1 MKITKKFIPFV
12 LAGFLGMLI
21 TACGNPNTSSAGSS
35 SSSEAPITKQD
46 PTITIG
52 LVEGEQYE
60 VDGFKTPTITVTPE
74 TLTHTVTYYKGGT
87 SVGSD
92 APTETGDYT
101 ITVTTTET
109 AEYNAGSLS
118 KSFLL
123 RHIPTLTFYYGDDV
137 PLADG
142 HQFRVGEELN
152 IYAKSSVET
161 AVITYTYSDAAG
173 TTLDAAPVEEGVY
186 FLNASVARTDT
197 IGSATASISFEL
209 LPAVVKE
216 NPTITFYWDGTEI
229 NTKESHWLTGS
240 YATSSFYVDEF
251 DLSKLTYEVTDG
263 VEYSTQYEIN
273 EAPVTLTDPLT
284 PATYAFKITTVEN
297 DNYLSAIDWVLFEV
311 KARPVKEVPTITF
324 YWDGVAVNTKES
336 HWLAGSYAASCFYVD
351 EFDLSKLTY
360 EVTDGVEYTSQYEVN
375 EAPVTLTDPIT
386 PATYAFKIT
395 TTESDTHISVVDWV
409 LFEVKE
415 RPQKVAPTITFFW
428 KGEAVN
434 TKETH
439 WLAGSY
445 AASSFY
451 VDEFDLDSLTYEVT
465 TGVTYT
471 TQYEIDEVPVTLTD
485 PLTPAT
491 YAFKITTTEDST
503 YTSVVDWVL
512 FEIKARPQKTVP
524 TITFS
529 YNGEKL
535 DFEADGDHWWGEGWA
550 NSQHYSDEFDI
561 EKLTYE
567 VSDGL
572 TGKATLTLDEAT
584 IEAPT
589 NPLKPGTYALTVAVE
604 ETDTTTAASTWLLFI
619 IKDKSAPKIS
629 FAYNGTAIDTSSNH
643 WIGEGYGDSQ
653 YDAADFDVTK
663 LTYAVTDEIAA
674 TVTWT
679 LNEAPIEAPTNP
691 LAPGTY
697 AMTVT
702 VTAGEGH
709 LGASDYVLFVI
720 KEAIVPT
727 ITFKY
732 DGAEVDIDGNHW
744 WGEGWSDSKFYD
756 TEFDIEK
763 LTYEVSDGL
772 TGTASW
778 TLDEAPIEAPTNP
791 LKAGTYALT
800 VAVGATTDWLLFIIE
815 EAPAAEVIVPEI
827 TFSYKGNAVNTT
839 ENHWI
844 GEGYGDSQY
853 EASEFDLAAL
863 TYSVTNDLPATVTWT
878 LNEVP
883 CEAPTQE
890 TLKEGTYAM
899 TVTVAGTDTNTEASN
914 YVLFVIKAPAV
925 IAITFYYD
933 GVALDADGNHWWG
946 EGYGDSQFALADFD
960 LSKLTWEITG
970 TTETPVVTWTLAE
983 IPCAA
988 PTQDTLTTGV
998 YAVTVT
1004 VGGVANWLLFA
1015 II

>member
-1 MKITKKFIPFV
+1 MKITKKIIPFV
-12 LAGFLGMLI
+12 LAGFLGMVV
-21 TACGNPNTSSAGSS
+21 TACANPNTSSVGPSS
-35 SSSEAPITKQD
+35 STSDTPITKQD

-60 VDGFKTPTITVTPE
+60 VDGFRTPTITITPE

-87 SVGSD
+87 SVGSE

-161 AVITYTYSDAAG
+161 AVITYSYSDATGA
-173 TTLDAAPVEEGVY
+173 TLDAAPTEEGVY

-216 NPTITFYWDGTEI
+216 NPTIKFYWDGTEI

-251 DLSKLTYEVTDG
+251 DLSKLTYQVTEG
-263 VEYSTQYEIN
+263 VEYKTQYEIN
-273 EAPVTLTDPLT
+273 EVPVELTDPLT
-284 PATYAFKITTVEN
+284 PATYAFKITTVE
-297 DNYLSAIDWVLFEV
+297 DDKYLSAIDWVLFEV

-336 HWLAGSYAASCFYVD
+336 HWLTGSYATSSFYVD

-360 EVTDGVEYTSQYEVN
+360 QVTEGVEYKTQYEIN
-375 EAPVTLTDPIT
+375 EVPVELTDPLT

-395 TTESDTHISVVDWV
+395 TSESDTHISVVDWV
-409 LFEVKE
+409 LFEV
-415 RPQKVAPTITFFW
+415 
-428 KGEAVN
+428 
-434 TKETH
+434 
-439 WLAGSY
+439 
-445 AASSFY
+445 
-451 VDEFDLDSLTYEVT
+451 
-465 TGVTYT
+465 
-471 TQYEIDEVPVTLTD
+471 
-485 PLTPAT
+485 
-491 YAFKITTTEDST
+491 
-503 YTSVVDWVL
+503 
-512 FEIKARPQKTVP
+512 KARPQKTVP

-529 YNGEKL
+529 YNGETL

-572 TGKATLTLDEAT
+572 TGIASWKLDEAP

-589 NPLKPGTYALTVAVE
+589 NPLKPGTYALTVDVE
-604 ETDTTTAASTWLLFI
+604 ETETTTAASTWLLFI

-629 FAYNGTAIDTSSNH
+629 LSYDGTAIDTSANH
-643 WIGEGYGDSQ
+643 WLGEGYGDSQ
-653 YDAADFDVTK
+653 YDVADFDVTK
-663 LTYAVTDEIAA
+663 LTYTVTDDIPA

-702 VTAGEGH
+702 VTAGDGH

-720 KEAIVPT
+720 K
-727 ITFKY
+727 
-732 DGAEVDIDGNHW
+732 
-744 WGEGWSDSKFYD
+744 
-756 TEFDIEK
+756 
-763 LTYEVSDGL
+763 
-772 TGTASW
+772 
-778 TLDEAPIEAPTNP
+778 
-791 LKAGTYALT
+791 
-800 VAVGATTDWLLFIIE
+800 

-827 TFSYKGNAVNTT
+827 TFSYKGVAVDTSS
-839 ENHWI
+839 NHWL

-863 TYSVTNDLPATVTWT
+863 TYSVTNDLSATVTWT
-878 LNEVP
+878 LNDAP
-883 CEAPTQE
+883 IAAPTQD
-890 TLKEGTYAM
+890 TLTTGTYAM
-899 TVTVAGTDTNTEASN
+899 TVTVAATETNSEASN
-914 YVLFVIKAPAV
+914 YVLFVIKASTPTT
-925 IAITFYYD
+925 ITFYYD
-933 GVALDADGNHWWG
+933 GAALDADGNHWWG

-960 LSKLTWEITG
+960 LSKLIWEVLG
-970 TTETPVVTWTLAE
+970 TTEIPVVEWTLNEAPIE
-983 IPCAA
+983 A
-988 PTQDTLTTGV
+988 PTQDALTTGT

-1004 VGGVANWLLFA
+1004 VNGVSNWLLFA